1 MTYGVI
7 VRVAAPVEMYDAMHA
22 EVLRSTGASVDGL
35 LLHIGRSTGDGF
47 EVIEVW
53 TDKGQFDRYNRE
65 VVWPATARLAEGQAG
80 PPPSMQTEEFDVRG
94 LVIPA
99 AHLAQ

>member
-1 MTYGVI
+1 MPYGVI
-7 VRVAAPVEMYDAMHA
+7 VKVAAPAEAYDALHA
-22 EVLRSTGASVDGL
+22 DVLRSTEAAVDGL
-35 LLHIGRSTGDGF
+35 LLHIGRASDDGF

-53 TDKGQFDRYNRE
+53 TDKAQFERYSEE
-65 VVWPATARLAEGQAG
+65 VVWPAAARLAEGQAG
-80 PPPSMQTEEFDVRG
+80 PPPSVQTVEFDVRG